1 MYHNGIMILDV
12 YLKKEGISRKDF
24 AAYVG
29 ENPENVSRYCL
40 GSRIPRPE
48 VMRKIYVATRGLVT
62 PNDFYGLP
70 DGSVWFANPPEI
82 DRTEGDDDD
91 VRSL

>member
-1 MYHNGIMILDV
+1 MKIDEF
-12 YLKKEGISRKDF
+12 LKKECLKQEVF
-24 AAYVG
+24 AEKIGVTQGAL
-29 ENPENVSRYCL
+29 SRYVNGVRL
-40 GSRIPRPE
+40 PPPSI
-48 VMRKIYVATRGLVT
+48 MRAIYVATRGVVT